1 MEAVSLLENTKRR
14 IFTDVLD
21 NKGQYLLIV
30 FFLVVGI
37 TAGTFT
43 VSNLQMGT
51 KEALESYKDS
61 LFISVKSIDPDF
73 WGIFLHSFLNHTLI
87 FGVVTVFSMMML
99 GIPVIA
105 AALIFKGFCVGFTV
119 GVLALDM
126 SIGGF
131 VAIVVCTFLPNL
143 VLIPCICKAG
153 VFGINNLIQVFK
165 TRHIPKTPQDKLI
178 SSRPYLIKML
188 SVYAVGLVGVLI
200 ESLLTPA
207 LMKLV

>member
-1 MEAVSLLENTKRR
+1 MLENTKRR

-51 KEALESYKDS
+51 KEALESYRDS
-61 LFISVKSIDPDF
+61 LFISVKSTDPNF
-73 WGIFLHSFLNHTLI
+73 WGIFFHSLLNHTLI
-87 FGVVTVFSMMML
+87 FGVITVFSLMML

-126 SIGGF
+126 NIGGF
-131 VAIVVCTFLPNL
+131 LAIVVCTFLPNL

-153 VFGINNLIQVFK
+153 VLGFNNAIQIFK

-178 SSRPYLIKML
+178 SSRPYLFKML
-188 SVYAVGLVGVLI
+188 AVYVVGLVGVLI

-207 LMKLV
+207 LMKLI

>member
-1 MEAVSLLENTKRR
+1 MLENTKRR

-21 NKGQYLLIV
+21 NKAQYLLLV

-51 KEALESYKDS
+51 KEALESYRDS
-61 LFISVKSIDPDF
+61 IFISVKSTDPNF
-73 WGIFLHSFLNHTLI
+73 WAIFFHSLLNHTLI
-87 FGVVTVFSMMML
+87 FGVIMAFSLMML

-105 AALIFKGFCVGFTV
+105 ATLIFKGFCVGFTV

-126 SIGGF
+126 SFGGF
-131 VAIVVCTFLPNL
+131 LAIVICTFLPNI

-153 VFGINNLIQVFK
+153 VLGLNNAIQVFK
-165 TRHIPKTPQDKLI
+165 TRHIPKTPQDKLN
-178 SSRPYLIKML
+178 SSRPYFLKML
-188 SVYAVGLVGVLI
+188 FVYAVGLMGVLI

>member
-1 MEAVSLLENTKRR
+1 MLENTKRR

-51 KEALESYKDS
+51 REALESYRDS
-61 LFISVKSIDPDF
+61 LFISVKSTDPNF
-73 WGIFLHSFLNHTLI
+73 WGVFFHSLLNHTLI
-87 FGVVTVFSMMML
+87 IGLITAFSLMML

-105 AALIFKGFCVGFTV
+105 ATIVFKGFCVGFTV

-126 SIGGF
+126 NIGGF
-131 VAIVVCTFLPNL
+131 LAIVVCTFLPNI

-153 VFGINNLIQVFK
+153 VLGFNNAIQIFK

-178 SSRPYLIKML
+178 SSRPYFFHML
-188 SVYAVGLVGVLI
+188 FVYVFGLLGVLI

-207 LMKLV
+207 LMKLI

>member
-1 MEAVSLLENTKRR
+1 MENTKRR

-21 NKGQYLLIV
+21 NKAQYLLLV

-43 VSNLQMGT
+43 VSNLQIGT
-51 KEALESYKDS
+51 KEALETYKDA
-61 LFISVKSIDPDF
+61 LFVSVKSANPEF
-73 WGIFLHSFLNHTLI
+73 WGVFLHSLLYHTLI
-87 FGVVTVFSMMML
+87 FGVIAVFSMMML
-99 GIPVIA
+99 GIVVISA
-105 AALIFKGFCVGFTV
+105 TLVFKGFCVGFTV

-131 VAIVVCTFLPNL
+131 LAIAVCTFLPNL

-153 VFGINNLIQVFK
+153 ELGFNNAIQFFK
-165 TRHIPKTPQDKLI
+165 MRHVPKTPHDKLM
-178 SSRPYLIKML
+178 SSRPYLTKML
-188 SVYAVGLVGVLI
+188 AVYAFGLIGVLM

-207 LMKLV
+207 LMKLI

>member
-1 MEAVSLLENTKRR
+1 LLENAKRR

-21 NKGQYLLIV
+21 NKAQYLLLV

-43 VSNLQMGT
+43 VSNLHMGT
-51 KEALESYKDS
+51 KEALESYRDS
-61 LFISVKSIDPDF
+61 IFISVKSADPDF
-73 WGIFLHSFLNHTLI
+73 WGIFLHSLLNHTLFI
-87 FGVVTVFSMMML
+87 GVIITFSLMML

-105 AALIFKGFCVGFTV
+105 ATLIFKGFCVGFTI

-131 VAIVVCTFLPNL
+131 LAIVVCAFLPNL
-143 VLIPCICKAG
+143 ILIPCICKAG
-153 VFGINNLIQVFK
+153 VLGLNNAIQVFK

-178 SSRPYLIKML
+178 SSRPYFYKML
-188 SVYAVGLVGVLI
+188 IVYACGFSGVLF

-207 LMKLV
+207 LMKLI

>member
-1 MEAVSLLENTKRR
+1 LLENTKRR

-21 NKGQYLLIV
+21 NKAQYLLLV

-43 VSNLQMGT
+43 VSNLQTGT
-51 KEALESYKDS
+51 REALESYRNS
-61 LFISVKSIDPDF
+61 LFISVKSTDPNF
-73 WGIFLHSFLNHTLI
+73 WGIFFHSLLNHTLI
-87 FGVVTVFSMMML
+87 FGIIAIFSMMIL

-105 AALIFKGFCVGFTV
+105 ATLIFKGFCVGFTV

-126 SIGGF
+126 SFGGF
-131 VAIVVCTFLPNL
+131 LAIVVCTFLPNL

-153 VFGINNLIQVFK
+153 VLGFNNAIQIFK
-165 TRHIPKTPQDKLI
+165 MRHIPKTPHDKLMT
-178 SSRPYLIKML
+178 SRPYLIKML
-188 SVYAVGLVGVLI
+188 AVYLFGLLGVLI

-207 LMKLV
+207 LMKLI